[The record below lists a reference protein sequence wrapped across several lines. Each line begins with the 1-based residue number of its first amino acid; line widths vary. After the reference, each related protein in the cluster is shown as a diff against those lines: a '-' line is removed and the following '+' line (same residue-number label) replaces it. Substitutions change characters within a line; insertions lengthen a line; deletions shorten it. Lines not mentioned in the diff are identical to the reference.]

1 MNLDIYHKT
10 AKLSL
15 SWLDLLTLYY
25 TVRLVCD
32 VVVSDASQFA
42 IYSKVIELFEK
53 QIGRESDT
61 KAAGDVGALFRVMQR
76 NLFSPYEKQL
86 WGIVVGDC
94 DQQQVEQF
102 QVTVEQLLF
111 DMLAKVQMYPQ
122 HKALTA
128 YVDSLRIQQKQLS
141 I

>member
-1 MNLDIYHKT
+1 M
-10 AKLSL
+10 
-15 SWLDLLTLYY
+15 
-25 TVRLVCD
+25 
-32 VVVSDASQFA
+32 
-42 IYSKVIELFEK
+42 
-53 QIGRESDT
+53 
-61 KAAGDVGALFRVMQR
+61 
-76 NLFSPYEKQL
+76 
-86 WGIVVGDC
+86 VGDC